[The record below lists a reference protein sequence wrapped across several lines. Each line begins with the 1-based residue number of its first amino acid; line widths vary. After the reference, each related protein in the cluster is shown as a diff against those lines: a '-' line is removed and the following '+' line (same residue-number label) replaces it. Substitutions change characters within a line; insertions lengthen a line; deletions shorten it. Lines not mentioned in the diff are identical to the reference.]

1 MQPQRTF
8 YNNILPLNTEEHKDL
23 RLKIDN
29 NFSIFS
35 NTNALPIAG
44 VEFIEASRE
53 HAIAFINYQGE
64 GIIPIYILGLR
75 DNENL
80 LLDDNNNWRYQ
91 YVPAFVRR
99 YPYIMVE
106 PDKDGKSV
114 VCIDADYEGINDPK
128 GELIFTQKD
137 GETKP
142 TEQLEAA
149 MEMLNDFNAQL
160 ARTREFTKRL
170 EEFDLL
176 KEIAPQVNLAD
187 GREFSIG
194 GIYTVDEEKLLKLE
208 DEKALTLYRS
218 GEMAWIYNHLASIS
232 NLIRLAEHLPA
243 DAKAPN
249 KKAKSIKKTNGTKKV
264 TSIKK
269 KKVTKKDKETLH

>member
-1 MQPQRTF
+1 MQQQRTF

-53 HAIAFINYQGE
+53 HAIAFINYQEE
-64 GIIPIYILGLR
+64 GIIPVYILGLR

-80 LLDDNNNWRYQ
+80 LLDDENNWKYRYI
-91 YVPAFVRR
+91 PAFVRR
-99 YPYIMVE
+99 YPYIMIE
-106 PDKDGKSV
+106 PNEDGNSV
-114 VCIDADYEGINDPK
+114 VCIDADYEGINHPD
-128 GELIFTQKD
+128 GELIFTKKD
-137 GETKP
+137 GEIKP
-142 TEQLEAA
+142 TPQLEAA
-149 MEMLNDFNAQL
+149 MDMLKDFNAQL
-160 ARTREFTKRL
+160 TRTREFTKRL

-176 KEIAPQVNLAD
+176 KEISPQINLAD

-194 GIYTVDEEKLLKLE
+194 GIYTIDEEKLLKLE

-249 KKAKSIKKTNGTKKV
+249 KKEKSIKKTNGTKKV

>member
-1 MQPQRTF
+1 MQQQRTF

-53 HAIAFINYQGE
+53 HAIAFINYQEE
-64 GIIPIYILGLR
+64 GIIPVYILGLR

-80 LLDDNNNWRYQ
+80 LLDDENNWKYRYI
-91 YVPAFVRR
+91 PAFVRR
-99 YPYIMVE
+99 YPYIMIE
-106 PDKDGKSV
+106 PNEDGNSV
-114 VCIDADYEGINDPK
+114 VCIDADYEGINHPD

-137 GETKP
+137 GEIKP
-142 TEQLEAA
+142 TPQLEAA
-149 MEMLNDFNAQL
+149 MDMLKDFNAQL
-160 ARTREFTKRL
+160 TRTREFTKRL
-170 EEFDLL
+170 EEYDLL
-176 KEIAPQVNLAD
+176 KEISPQINLAD

-194 GIYTVDEEKLLKLE
+194 GIYTIDEEKLLKLE

-249 KKAKSIKKTNGTKKV
+249 KKEKSIKKTNGTKKV

>member
-1 MQPQRTF
+1 MQQQRTF
-8 YNNILPLNTEEHKDL
+8 YNNILALNTEEHKDL

-53 HAIAFINYQGE
+53 HAIAFIDYQEE
-64 GIIPIYILGLR
+64 GIMPVYILGLR

-80 LLDDNNNWRYQ
+80 LLDSENNWKYN

-99 YPYIMVE
+99 YPYIMIE
-106 PDKDGKSV
+106 PNEEDKSV
-114 VCIDADYEGINDPK
+114 VCIDADYEGINDPD

-142 TEQLEAA
+142 TPKLEAA
-149 MEMLNDFNAQL
+149 MEMLQDFNAQL

-170 EEFDLL
+170 EEYDLL
-176 KEIAPQVNLAD
+176 KEIAPQINLAD
-187 GREFSIG
+187 GRNFSIG
-194 GIYTVDEEKLLKLE
+194 GVYTIDEEKLLKLE

-232 NLIRLAEHLPA
+232 NLLRLANFIPA
-243 DAKAPN
+243 DATATS
-249 KKAKSIKKTNGTKKV
+249 KKSKP
-264 TSIKK
+264 KK
-269 KKVTKKDKETLH
+269 KKSVKKTKATKKDKETLH

>member
-1 MQPQRTF
+1 MQQQRTF

-23 RLKIDN
+23 RLNIDN

-53 HAIAFINYQGE
+53 HAIAFINYQDE
-64 GIIPIYILGLR
+64 GIIPVYILGLR

-80 LLDDNNNWRYQ
+80 LLDASNNWKYQ

-142 TEQLEAA
+142 TERLEAA

-160 ARTREFTKRL
+160 TRTREFTKRL
-170 EEFDLL
+170 EEYDLL
-176 KEIAPQVNLAD
+176 KEISPQINLAD

-194 GIYTVDEEKLLKLE
+194 GIYTIDEEKLLKLE

-249 KKAKSIKKTNGTKKV
+249 KKEKSIKKTNGTKKV

>member
-1 MQPQRTF
+1 MQQQRTF

-53 HAIAFINYQGE
+53 HAIAFINYQEE
-64 GIIPIYILGLR
+64 GIIPVYILGLR

-80 LLDDNNNWRYQ
+80 LLDDENNWKYRYI
-91 YVPAFVRR
+91 PAFVRR

-106 PDKDGKSV
+106 PNEDGNSV
-114 VCIDADYEGINDPK
+114 VCIDADYEGINHPD
-128 GELIFTQKD
+128 GELIFTKKD
-137 GETKP
+137 GEIKP
-142 TEQLEAA
+142 TPQLEAA
-149 MEMLNDFNAQL
+149 MDMLKDFNAQL
-160 ARTREFTKRL
+160 TRTREFTKRL

-176 KEIAPQVNLAD
+176 KEISPQINLAD

-194 GIYTVDEEKLLKLE
+194 GIYTIDEEKLLKLE

-249 KKAKSIKKTNGTKKV
+249 KKEKSIKKTNGTKKV